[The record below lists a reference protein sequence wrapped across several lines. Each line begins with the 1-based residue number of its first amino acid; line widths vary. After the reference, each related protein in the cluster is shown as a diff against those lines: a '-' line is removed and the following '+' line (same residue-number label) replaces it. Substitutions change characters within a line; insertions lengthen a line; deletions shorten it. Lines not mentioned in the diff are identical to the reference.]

1 MRDTFQNI
9 IPNQLAVSE
18 SKESWVISF
27 FVPQNE
33 NNVTSLVKFPL
44 FMTFLT
50 NYDVLVY
57 NFENITQDALDS
69 ETTNL

>member
-1 MRDTFQNI
+1 MKINTLMLPSFSCFLQKGEKI
-9 IPNQLAVSE
+9 QLGITTQLAVSE
-18 SKESWVISF
+18 SKASWVISL

-50 NYDVLVY
+50 N
-57 NFENITQDALDS
+57 
-69 ETTNL
+69 